1 MKGSMTLGRWGGSRV
16 TSAASD
22 LRVSPACLPNPDD
35 SAGGGELGRGVLL
48 ELGQSPGGSGT
59 SRLRQV
65 LGLLLSSRLTFR
77 SARVSP
83 EGDK

>member
-1 MKGSMTLGRWGGSRV
+1 MLPQISESALLAFPIQTTAQGAGNWGG
-16 TSAASD
+16 
-22 LRVSPACLPNPDD
+22 
-35 SAGGGELGRGVLL
+35 GVLL

-65 LGLLLSSRLTFR
+65 LGMLLSSRLTFR